1 MVEENNNNQEKTSSL
16 SANEQAM
23 KMSVKDFIESLF
35 ANDNYLCTLAGAKL
49 PDGSTLNIN
58 DETRRRLALF
68 ADGTLLISKEHR
80 FDGPVLSFLSIAEKK
95 GIRMNPPV
103 YISQNEL
110 STIYAVAERNQVFSE
125 DDEDLARLQMQRD
138 FVNIIKRASSMKVSD
153 VHVVVSDNYTE
164 IFFRS
169 NGIMIKEMEYSREWG
184 DQFVRAAFASAD
196 ISDANYAQNEFQ
208 GAQKLGS
215 TPLRGSKGKLML
227 PHNVLAIRLQFNPIA
242 FGSQYL
248 VMRILYADDNP
259 DGNDDLLRRDFTIN
273 TLCIDNNG
281 EYIDLLNAKHDINN
295 KIIKCV
301 GDANKKIKEDI
312 LRSLRAIRFATI
324 LDFKLDEKLKKAIK
338 KNKNLLRKLSYY
350 RKKEELEKIFSSSNC
365 KYGLEL
371 IKELELENILNIKT
385 DIVITTSSLGM
396 WAQLDVL
403 DIYPFTKNEKETIKN
418 IKQVL
423 NENVL
428 NNNVL
433 YKYGLYV
440 CTLAGE
446 IKNIDRVEI
455 VKKYNNLPIYSFK
468 DIDIKSSQ
476 ICEIL
481 NKEKGPFIK
490 EIYKDLEN
498 KILNNKLENN
508 YNAIKDYLEHQI

>member
-1 MVEENNNNQEKTSSL
+1 MYNTALELLIKLKEFNFKAYIVGGFPRDLYINKKSTDVDICTNATPKEIKEIFKDSKINSEQYGSVSLIYNNVRFEITTFRKEKKYENNRYP
-16 SANEQAM
+16 
-23 KMSVKDFIESLF
+23 VKIKYI
-35 ANDNYLCTLAGAKL
+35 DN
-49 PDGSTLNIN
+49 
-58 DETRRRLALF
+58 
-68 ADGTLLISKEHR
+68 LI
-80 FDGPVLSFLSIAEKK
+80 
-95 GIRMNPPV
+95 
-103 YISQNEL
+103 
-110 STIYAVAERNQVFSE
+110 
-125 DDEDLARLQMQRD
+125 
-138 FVNIIKRASSMKVSD
+138 
-153 VHVVVSDNYTE
+153 
-164 IFFRS
+164 
-169 NGIMIKEMEYSREWG
+169 
-184 DQFVRAAFASAD
+184 
-196 ISDANYAQNEFQ
+196 
-208 GAQKLGS
+208 
-215 TPLRGSKGKLML
+215 
-227 PHNVLAIRLQFNPIA
+227 
-242 FGSQYL
+242 
-248 VMRILYADDNP
+248 
-259 DGNDDLLRRDFTIN
+259 DDLLRRDFTIN

-281 EYIDLLNAKHDINN
+281 EYVDLLNAKHDIDN

-350 RKKEELEKIFSSSNC
+350 RKKEELEKVFSSSNC

-371 IKELELENILNIKT
+371 IKELELEKVLNIKT

-423 NENVL
+423 NENIL

-440 CTLAGE
+440 CTLVGE

-455 VKKYNNLPIYSFK
+455 VKKYNNLPIYSIK
-468 DIDIKSSQ
+468 DIDIKASQ

-481 NKEKGPFIK
+481 NKEKGFIIK
-490 EIYKDLEN
+490 EVYKDLEN